1 MIHPKIS
8 IITPSFN
15 QGQYLEETITSVL
28 DQNYP
33 ALEYIII
40 DGGSTDSSQDIIKKY
55 ENRLSYSIIEKDTGQ
70 SNAINKGFRRATG
83 DIIAWLNSDDM
94 YFPDTLHTVASIF
107 KNNPEVD
114 LIYGDVEQFYENG
127 RTEYYAVKDFEPLDF
142 LSRVS
147 IHQPS
152 VFWRREILNEI
163 GLLDETLHYLMDYDL
178 WMRIFFNYKTL
189 KVNKLL
195 SRFRIHH
202 QSKTN
207 NNAPALYL
215 DYRKV
220 FSRFIHSC
228 SNIEGE
234 SILKSL
240 DIYDN
245 DKGAYYKF
253 KHPLSE
259 NIVKQA
265 LTNYIH
271 NCILQEYGWGNIRKT
286 NRLIIH
292 NQNPLRL
299 MDNLSILIKNNL
311 GIGYIKNK
319 WKK

>member
-1 MIHPKIS
+1 MTLPKIS

-15 QGQYLEETITSVL
+15 QGSYLEETITSVL
-28 DQNYP
+28 EQNYP
-33 ALEYIII
+33 ALEYIVI
-40 DGGSTDSSQDIIKKY
+40 DGGSIDNSQDIINKY
-55 ENRLSYSIIEKDTGQ
+55 ENRLSYSISEKDKGQ
-70 SNAINKGFRRATG
+70 SDAINKGFRKATG

-94 YFPDTLHTVASIF
+94 YFPNTLQTVASIF
-107 KNNPEVD
+107 NDNPEIN
-114 LIYGDVEQFYENG
+114 LIYGDVEQFYDNG
-127 RTEYYAVKDFEPLDF
+127 KTEYYAVKDFESLDF

-152 VFWRREILNEI
+152 VFWRKKILKET

-195 SRFRIHH
+195 SRFRIHQ

-220 FSRFIHSC
+220 FSRFIHSY
-228 SNIEGE
+228 SYLENE

-240 DIYDN
+240 NIYVN
-245 DKGAYYKF
+245 DDGAYYKF

-259 NIVKQA
+259 EIIKQA
-265 LTNYIH
+265 FLNYIS
-271 NCILQEYGWGNIRKT
+271 NCIKQEYGWGNIKEA
-286 NRLIIH
+286 NRLIMH
-292 NQNPLRL
+292 NQNPLKHK
-299 MDNLSILIKNNL
+299 NYLSILIKNNL

-319 WKK
+319 WRK